1 MWTQVCKAFART
13 QELVAKM
20 QLYFCKRVEKT
31 KSMSFW
37 LTANAIRYRIY
48 IRTYVLIWFVQEVLK

>member
-1 MWTQVCKAFART
+1 MWTQDYKASART

-20 QLYFCKRVEKT
+20 QLYFCRRVEKT

-48 IRTYVLIWFVQEVLK
+48 IRTYVLIWIVQEEPK